1 MVVVDDDSKVRLLLE
16 RAFRAPEFETH
27 AFATGAAALRSVAE
41 IRPDCVVSDILMPD
55 MDGENLLRA
64 VRAVPGLERVPFI
77 AVSAVRS
84 EARIRAVLAAGA
96 DAFLLKPFPLRDLIE
111 KVRGLVE
118 RPATARSGTEM
129 TGDYTSPTRP
139 VVAVPHTTST
149 AAIRRRGPVTRF
161 EPLRDEPVGSPGT
174 MPPGPSRARPAVPP
188 APVATPPGAP
198 SVAPPVEPPPVAAA
212 PVTARPA
219 APSPAAPS
227 PAAPSPAAAPPPVE
241 PPPVAAAPVT
251 ARPAAPSLAARP
263 PTATP
268 PVAAAPATSRPAAQP
283 PAERSAAAP
292 GPAAPTSVRVAPVR
306 IVLPTQYP
314 RAPASAPPAER
325 AESHRVE
332 LGPPDTGLGFGR
344 FTRVEV
350 RGRSFIVLTEA
361 VAQPRFTVTTIITE
375 KGVPLRKI
383 ESALPHP
390 LAREEDR
397 DTVRRQLDLQHDDT
411 LRRLDDLVLDT
422 APRRV
427 VWSDQSRSVEAGVLA
442 WAMSAVAQLAETEAG
457 TDETVQQLRLTR
469 ESALV
474 EEDSLR
480 AFQVTPFG
488 RVVVDPAHAGRL
500 PRRAVRAVA
509 GWCCAFASAALQAEA
524 DEIIEP
530 VRQATRRYSLE
541 LERMG
546 FYDRLQR
553 RAKA

>member
-27 AFATGAAALRSVAE
+27 AFPTGAAALRAVAE

-84 EARIRAVLAAGA
+84 EARIQAVLAAGA

-118 RPATARSGTEM
+118 RPATARSGTEK

-149 AAIRRRGPVTRF
+149 AAIRRRPSVARF
-161 EPLRDEPVGSPGT
+161 EPPRDEPVGSPGT
-174 MPPGPSRARPAVPP
+174 MPPGRSRARPAMPP
-188 APVATPPGAP
+188 APPVAPPQGAAP
-198 SVAPPVEPPPVAAA
+198 SVAPPSVAPPSVAAPSA
-212 PVTARPA
+212 SARPA
-219 APSPAAPS
+219 
-227 PAAPSPAAAPPPVE
+227 
-241 PPPVAAAPVT
+241 T
-251 ARPAAPSLAARP
+251 
-263 PTATP
+263 
-268 PVAAAPATSRPAAQP
+268 AAPAVAP
-283 PAERSAAAP
+283 PARPRAP
-292 GPAAPTSVRVAPVR
+292 APATTAPTSVRVSPVR
-306 IVLPTQYP
+306 IVVPSP
-314 RAPASAPPAER
+314 SSREPASAAAPPADR
-325 AESHRVE
+325 AVARRVE
-332 LGPPDTGLGFGR
+332 LGPPDAGLGFGR
-344 FTRVEV
+344 FTRVDV
-350 RGRSFIVLTEA
+350 RGRSFVVLTEA
-361 VAQPRFTVTTIITE
+361 VAQPKFTVTTVITE

-457 TDETVQQLRLTR
+457 TDETVRQLRLTR

-474 EEDSLR
+474 EEDALR
-480 AFQVTPFG
+480 AFLVTPFG
-488 RVVVDPAHAGRL
+488 RVTVDPAHAGRL

-524 DEIIEP
+524 GEVVEP

>member
-1 MVVVDDDSKVRLLLE
+1 MNSPRRMVVVDDDSKVRLLLE

-27 AFATGAAALRSVAE
+27 AFPTGAAALQSMAE

-64 VRAVPGLERVPFI
+64 VRAMPGLERVPFI

-111 KVRGLVE
+111 KVRVLVE
-118 RPATARSGTEM
+118 RPATARSATER

-139 VVAVPHTTST
+139 VMTVPHTTST
-149 AAIRRRGPVTRF
+149 AAIRRRQPAAQPAPAP
-161 EPLRDEPVGSPGT
+161 E
-174 MPPGPSRARPAVPP
+174 APAVPGAAPLTAP
-188 APVATPPGAP
+188 AP
-198 SVAPPVEPPPVAAA
+198 S
-212 PVTARPA
+212 RPA
-219 APSPAAPS
+219 SQPAPRPAPQPAP
-227 PAAPSPAAAPPPVE
+227 PAAAPPA
-241 PPPVAAAPVT
+241 PP
-251 ARPAAPSLAARP
+251 R
-263 PTATP
+263 
-268 PVAAAPATSRPAAQP
+268 AAAPAPSAQP
-283 PAERSAAAP
+283 GVAAP
-292 GPAAPTSVRVAPVR
+292 ISVRVAPVR
-306 IVLPTQYP
+306 IVVPTP
-314 RAPASAPPAER
+314 TAPAPPTTPPAER
-325 AESHRVE
+325 TDVRRVE

-350 RGRSFIVLTEA
+350 RGRSFVVLTEA
-361 VAQPRFTVTTIITE
+361 VAQPKFTVTTVITE
-375 KGVPLRKI
+375 KGMPLRKI

-442 WAMSAVAQLAETEAG
+442 WAMSAVAQLAETETG
-457 TDETVQQLRLTR
+457 TDETVRQLRLTR

-474 EEDSLR
+474 EEDALR
-480 AFQVTPFG
+480 AFHVTPFG
-488 RVVVDPAHAGRL
+488 RVTVDPAHAGRL

-509 GWCCAFASAALQAEA
+509 SWCRAFASAALQAEA
-524 DEIIEP
+524 EKIVEP
-530 VRQATRRYSLE
+530 VRQATRRYTLE